1 MLSAE
6 TLLVP
11 PALKERD
18 MQIQEVCTWRLA
30 LQALVVGFGS
40 IARTVK
46 RDV

>member
-18 MQIQEVCTWRLA
+18 MQIREVCIWRLA
-30 LQALVVGFGS
+30 LQDLVVGSGS
-40 IARTVK
+40 IARMVK
-46 RDV
+46 RVA